1 MSGTLRKLFV
11 LAILMATPVKSL
23 AFDFDKVIAKQN
35 NVSLEVLDKK
45 EEKTALKANSK
56 NKDLKVTLIARK
68 R

>member
-23 AFDFDKVIAKQN
+23 AFAFDKEIAKQN